1 MSASRLVSSATAAAA
16 VPWACSADERV
27 RRWLFMFVNCV
38 DVLFVSDALR
48 MSVLVEFVQSAIL
61 RIVLWNVC
69 GIHPFLLPL
78 LCVRGGRS
86 RASTGT

>member
-1 MSASRLVSSATAAAA
+1 MSASRLVSSTTAAAA
-16 VPWACSADERV
+16 VPWARSADERV

-38 DVLFVSDALR
+38 DVLFVSDVLR
-48 MSVLVEFVQSAIL
+48 TSVLVEFVRSAML

-78 LCVRGGRS
+78 WCAPGGRN